1 MHIVVALFRPKRGVT
16 EDVMLETSDD
26 FDEQFVRKQDGILK
40 RILVKDGE
48 GGYAD
53 IVFFNDAA
61 AIDRVME
68 AEQNSDVCAAFF
80 ALIDD
85 EDHPHIYEAVKT
97 YDRRP
102 PQDTSRPE
110 ARRTGSIVTAT
121 GVRP

>member
-1 MHIVVALFRPKRGVT
+1 MHIVIAQFRPKQGVT

-53 IVFFNDAA
+53 IVFFTDAA
-61 AIDRVME
+61 AIDRVTE

-85 EDHPHIYEAVKT
+85 EDHPHTNEVLKT
-97 YDRRP
+97 YD
-102 PQDTSRPE
+102 
-110 ARRTGSIVTAT
+110 
-121 GVRP
+121 

>member
-1 MHIVVALFRPKRGVT
+1 MHIVIAPFRPKQGIT
-16 EDVMLETSDD
+16 EDVMLQTSDY

-97 YDRRP
+97 YDR
-102 PQDTSRPE
+102 
-110 ARRTGSIVTAT
+110 
-121 GVRP
+121 

>member
-1 MHIVVALFRPKRGVT
+1 MHIVIAPFRPKQGVT
-16 EDVMLETSDD
+16 EDVMLDISDD
-26 FDEQFVRKQDGILK
+26 FDEQFVRKQDGILQ

-97 YDRRP
+97 YDR
-102 PQDTSRPE
+102 
-110 ARRTGSIVTAT
+110 
-121 GVRP
+121 

>member
-1 MHIVVALFRPKRGVT
+1 MHIVIAPFRPKQGVT

-61 AIDRVME
+61 AIDRVIQ
-68 AEQNSDVCAAFF
+68 AEEDSDVCAAFF

-85 EDHPHIYEAVKT
+85 EDQPHIYEALKT
-97 YDRRP
+97 YD
-102 PQDTSRPE
+102 
-110 ARRTGSIVTAT
+110 
-121 GVRP
+121 

>member
-1 MHIVVALFRPKRGVT
+1 MHIVIAPFRPKQGVT

-61 AIDRVME
+61 AIDRVIQ
-68 AEQNSDVCAAFF
+68 AEQNSDVCEAFF

-85 EDHPHIYEAVKT
+85 EDDPHIYEALKAH
-97 YDRRP
+97 D
-102 PQDTSRPE
+102 
-110 ARRTGSIVTAT
+110 
-121 GVRP
+121 

>member
-1 MHIVVALFRPKRGVT
+1 MHIVIAPFRPKHGIT
-16 EDVMLETSDD
+16 EDVMLQTSDD

-68 AEQNSDVCAAFF
+68 AEQNSDVCAAFL

-97 YDRRP
+97 YDR
-102 PQDTSRPE
+102 
-110 ARRTGSIVTAT
+110 
-121 GVRP
+121 

>member
-1 MHIVVALFRPKRGVT
+1 MHIVIAPFRPKQGVT
-16 EDVMLETSDD
+16 EDVMLETSND

-61 AIDRVME
+61 AIDRVIQ

-80 ALIDD
+80 TLIDD
-85 EDHPHIYEAVKT
+85 EDHPHIYEALNT
-97 YDRRP
+97 YD
-102 PQDTSRPE
+102 
-110 ARRTGSIVTAT
+110 
-121 GVRP
+121 

>member
-1 MHIVVALFRPKRGVT
+1 MHIVIAPFRPKQGVT

-61 AIDRVME
+61 AIDRVIQ
-68 AEQNSDVCAAFF
+68 AEQSSDVCAAFF

-85 EDHPHIYEAVKT
+85 EGHPHIYEALKT
-97 YDRRP
+97 YD
-102 PQDTSRPE
+102 
-110 ARRTGSIVTAT
+110 
-121 GVRP
+121 

>member
-1 MHIVVALFRPKRGVT
+1 MQGNMTLIVVLANSVGLRTAKGAKTMHIVIAPFRPKQGVT
-16 EDVMLETSDD
+16 EDVMLGTSDD

-61 AIDRVME
+61 AIDRVIQ
-68 AEQNSDVCAAFF
+68 AEQDSDVCAAFF

-85 EDHPHIYEAVKT
+85 EDHPHIYEALKT
-97 YDRRP
+97 YD
-102 PQDTSRPE
+102 
-110 ARRTGSIVTAT
+110 
-121 GVRP
+121 

>member
-1 MHIVVALFRPKRGVT
+1 MHIVIAPFRPKQGVT
-16 EDVMLETSDD
+16 EDVMLGTSDD

-53 IVFFNDAA
+53 IVFCNDAA
-61 AIDRVME
+61 AIDRVIQ
-68 AEQNSDVCAAFF
+68 AEQDSDVCAAFF

-97 YDRRP
+97 YD
-102 PQDTSRPE
+102 
-110 ARRTGSIVTAT
+110 
-121 GVRP
+121 

>member
-1 MHIVVALFRPKRGVT
+1 MKGAIDMHIVIAPFRPKQGIT
-16 EDVMLETSDD
+16 EDVMLQTSDD

-97 YDRRP
+97 YDR
-102 PQDTSRPE
+102 
-110 ARRTGSIVTAT
+110 
-121 GVRP
+121 

>member
-1 MHIVVALFRPKRGVT
+1 MHIVIAPFRPKQGIT
-16 EDVMLETSDD
+16 EDLMLQTSDD

-61 AIDRVME
+61 AINRVME

-97 YDRRP
+97 YDR
-102 PQDTSRPE
+102 
-110 ARRTGSIVTAT
+110 
-121 GVRP
+121 

>member
-1 MHIVVALFRPKRGVT
+1 MTMHIVIAPFRPKPGVT

-26 FDEQFVRKQDGILK
+26 FDEQFVRKQDGILR
-40 RILVKDGE
+40 RILVKDVG

-61 AIDRVME
+61 AIDRVIQ

-85 EDHPHIYEAVKT
+85 EDRPHIYEALKT
-97 YDRRP
+97 YD
-102 PQDTSRPE
+102 
-110 ARRTGSIVTAT
+110 
-121 GVRP
+121 

>member
-1 MHIVVALFRPKRGVT
+1 MHIVIAPFRPKQGIT

-40 RILVKDGE
+40 RIVVKDGE

-61 AIDRVME
+61 AIDRVIQ
-68 AEQNSDVCAAFF
+68 AEQDSDVCAAFF

-85 EDHPHIYEAVKT
+85 EDHPQVYEALKT
-97 YDRRP
+97 YD
-102 PQDTSRPE
+102 
-110 ARRTGSIVTAT
+110 
-121 GVRP
+121 

>member
-1 MHIVVALFRPKRGVT
+1 MHIVIAPFRPKQGVT

-26 FDEQFVRKQDGILK
+26 FDEQFVRKQDGILQ

-85 EDHPHIYEAVKT
+85 EDHPHIYEALKT
-97 YDRRP
+97 YDR
-102 PQDTSRPE
+102 
-110 ARRTGSIVTAT
+110 
-121 GVRP
+121 

>member
-1 MHIVVALFRPKRGVT
+1 MHIVIAPFRPKQGVT

-26 FDEQFVRKQDGILK
+26 FDEQFVRKQDGILR
-40 RILVKDGE
+40 RILVKDVE

-61 AIDRVME
+61 AIDRVIQ

-85 EDHPHIYEAVKT
+85 EDHPHIYEALKT
-97 YDRRP
+97 YD
-102 PQDTSRPE
+102 
-110 ARRTGSIVTAT
+110 
-121 GVRP
+121 

>member
-1 MHIVVALFRPKRGVT
+1 MHIVIAPFRPKQGVT
-16 EDVMLETSDD
+16 EDVMMETSDD

-40 RILVKDGE
+40 RIVVKDGE

-61 AIDRVME
+61 AIDRVIQ

-85 EDHPHIYEAVKT
+85 DHPLIYEAMKT
-97 YDRRP
+97 Y
-102 PQDTSRPE
+102 E
-110 ARRTGSIVTAT
+110 
-121 GVRP
+121 

>member
-1 MHIVVALFRPKRGVT
+1 
-16 EDVMLETSDD
+16 VMLQTSDD

-97 YDRRP
+97 YDR
-102 PQDTSRPE
+102 
-110 ARRTGSIVTAT
+110 
-121 GVRP
+121 

>member
-1 MHIVVALFRPKRGVT
+1 MQIVIAPFRPKQGVT
-16 EDVMLETSDD
+16 EDVILETSDD

-61 AIDRVME
+61 AIDRVIQ
-68 AEQNSDVCAAFF
+68 AEQDSDVCAAFF

-85 EDHPHIYEAVKT
+85 EDHPHIYEALKT
-97 YDRRP
+97 YD
-102 PQDTSRPE
+102 
-110 ARRTGSIVTAT
+110 
-121 GVRP
+121 